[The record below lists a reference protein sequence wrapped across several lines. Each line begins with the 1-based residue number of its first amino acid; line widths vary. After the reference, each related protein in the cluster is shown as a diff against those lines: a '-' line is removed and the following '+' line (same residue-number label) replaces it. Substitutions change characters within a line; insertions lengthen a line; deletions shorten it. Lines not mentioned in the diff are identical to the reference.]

1 MTEKKKTS
9 NVSDLNEALTKIFV
23 YLLLALPAKISYVEE
38 WFNSIYF
45 KIVLKSIPLRYQHVS

>member
-1 MTEKKKTS
+1 MTEKQITS

-23 YLLLALPAKISYVEE
+23 YLLLALPVKIWCVEE

-45 KIVLKSIPLRYQHVS
+45 KIVLKSIPLRFQRIS